1 MKIKLVFKSMVLIM
15 TISIISSCANQS
27 NKIELNKNSSKL
39 IKSTDKDL
47 YTSIFNSIKQNNLDN
62 ADDLYVKLKSNYEH
76 SPYLKDAA
84 TILAIA
90 HMQNKEHI
98 LANFYIQE
106 ALQNSSNDNLKY
118 LLAKNQFM
126 AAVMNNSDNTYITK
140 AKEALKSD
148 ADIIYNSDYQ
158 LLANSFL
165 TRLKLQDIY
174 NNLQTGT
181 LYNRLGK
188 SEAYKIYKSKA
199 MQDNIDINSIYKP

>member
-1 MKIKLVFKSMVLIM
+1 MKNLTFI
-15 TISIISSCANQS
+15 ISIFLLIGCSQTN
-27 NKIELNKNSSKL
+27 NSSLSPKKQTVKQE
-39 IKSTDKDL
+39 ISDKYIYKSIYKN
-47 YTSIFNSIKQNNLDN
+47 IRQNNLDS
-62 ADDLYVKLKSNYEH
+62 ADDLYVKLKSDYEH

-84 TILAIA
+84 KILAIA

-106 ALQNSSNDNLKY
+106 ALQNSSDDNLKY
-118 LLAKNQFM
+118 LLSKNQFM
-126 AAVMNNSDNTYITK
+126 AAVMNSSDNTYITK

-148 ADIIYNSDYQ
+148 VDIIDDSDYQ

-188 SEAYKIYKSKA
+188 SKAYKIYKSKA